1 MTTDKVKLIE
11 GKFIWCAISVYK
23 IILRLFKAYISE
35 FSIALC
41 NSKRQHF
48 IYGFDFFYKL
58 CEYIFLYNVVNIL
71 FYLKK
76 CVEF

>member
-1 MTTDKVKLIE
+1 MTTDRVKLIE

-48 IYGFDFFYKL
+48 IYGFDFFISY
-58 CEYIFLYNVVNIL
+58 VNIF
-71 FYLKK
+71 FYIM
-76 CVEF
+76 